1 MNSSTFGVKEVAM
14 SETATEDRHLRAS
27 LSSTFS
33 SKNSGTIYETPWV
46 SETYMFG
53 VI

>member
-14 SETATEDRHLRAS
+14 SETATEDDRHLRAS

-33 SKNSGTIYETPWV
+33 SKNSGTIYETSWV
-46 SETYMFG
+46 SETYM
-53 VI
+53 